1 MTAYLIAAVVLA
13 VAGLGPCAWVCFRG
27 RPEDQMIALG
37 LTGTVQSLILLLLAA
52 GYGEAALGV
61 GRGGVGGHVHRRHA
75 ALCPIPRTVGLIAVA
90 LARRA
95 EGR

>member
-1 MTAYLIAAVVLA
+1 MTAYLVAAVVLA

-52 GYGEAALGV
+52 GFGEAALASV
-61 GRGGVGGHVHRRHA
+61 GA
-75 ALCPIPRTVGLIAVA
+75 ALAAMSTGGTL
-90 LARRA
+90 LFARFLERWV
-95 EGR
+95 